1 MLRILIGDDHAVF
14 RRGTRD
20 VLCEHFA
27 PIEVAE
33 AKTGSD
39 MIALA
44 SRGHWDAMIM
54 DITMP
59 GKSGT
64 DLLEDLRRTHPT
76 TPILVFSM
84 HPEESYAVRMLRAG
98 ASGYLNKS
106 IGLDGL
112 ISAVQA
118 ILLGQEYVSPAVA
131 KCLVERVREKPI
143 DRLHEALSNREF
155 QVLRMLAMGHSLK
168 EIAAD
173 LSLSANT
180 VSTYRTRVL
189 DKLKAKSN
197 AELTR
202 YALSHSLI

>member
-14 RRGTRD
+14 RRGTKD
-20 VLCEHFA
+20 VLCEHF
-27 PIEVAE
+27 PSIEVGE
-33 AKTGSD
+33 AKTGSE
-39 MIALA
+39 MVALA
-44 SRGHWDAMIM
+44 ARSSWDAMIM

-64 DLLEDLRRTHPT
+64 ELLEDLRRIHPN

-84 HPEESYAVRMLRAG
+84 HPEESYAVRMIRAG

-106 IGLDGL
+106 TALDEL
-112 ISAVQA
+112 ISAVQGV
-118 ILLGQEYVSPAVA
+118 LLGQEYVSPAVA
-131 KCLVERVREKPI
+131 RCLMERVREKPV
-143 DRLHEALSNREF
+143 DRLHETLSNREF
-155 QVLRMLAMGHSLK
+155 QVLRMLAMGCSLK

-189 DKLKAKSN
+189 DKLKVKSN

-202 YALSHSLI
+202 YALTHSLI